1 MRIRDIK
8 HLKQNRSSCFV
19 KAAKREAAAVGYE
32 PERLAIAA
40 KALKIKRAS
49 G

>member
-1 MRIRDIK
+1 MRIRGVER
-8 HLKQNRSSCFV
+8 LKQNRSSCFV

-32 PERLAIAA
+32 PARLAIAA